1 MNFIAQAGFGVFT
14 LIAENPAPSA
24 LVCCAVLALLC
35 RLDGGPRPIFAFA
48 AYCAL
53 TAAIYLPAVYLT
65 GMGAL
70 VLLAYMLALFPAIF
84 GALWHFM
91 RRAETRREARD
102 IKEVE

>member
-1 MNFIAQAGFGVFT
+1 MNLIAQAGFGVFT
-14 LIAENPAPSA
+14 LIVENPAPSA
-24 LVCCAVLALLC
+24 FICCAALALLC
-35 RLDGGPRPIFAFA
+35 RLDGGLLPIFAFA

-70 VLLAYMLALFPAIF
+70 VMLAYMLALFPAIF

-91 RRAETRREARD
+91 RRAGTRREARD